1 MKKTLVLMALAAG
14 VAFADAAK
22 TADMKA
28 DMAYLRAAHGSD
40 AQDFSLSYTVDAI
53 SGWTVMELGNVGT
66 DAYKIVSQQN
76 KYIGLQL
83 GSTDTGTSNSTYSG
97 GVLQPNGEA
106 QVVHGW
112 ISRNASTG
120 SSQEL
125 AANSHGAKLT
135 ISSDGDAGTSSIK
148 LVDSG
153 KNMNNTA
160 QNTVALNFGDLKVN
174 SLSVSD
180 YSVTVNGLTQE
191 ESRVS
196 GQHLTTTIGGSGYMA
211 ETVFNF
217 AVMSDDDAVNGAVIA
232 AYGNQNEGHYNY
244 FTLTESEGL
253 VYFTASMGTKD
264 ADGYHVYQGAAERTV
279 TLNDAAIEIG
289 REYTAV
295 IVAES
300 SKQYVYLYDDQA
312 QLLATGSYNGNMNGN
327 LNDSGALFTYE
338 NETYAAPE
346 PATATLS
353 LLALAGL
360 MARRRRH

>member
-40 AQDFSLSYTVDAI
+40 AQNFSLSYTVDAI

-66 DAYKIVSQQN
+66 DAYKIVSQEN

-83 GSTDTGTSNSTYSG
+83 GNTNPGSSNSTYSG

-106 QVVHGW
+106 QVVHAW
-112 ISRNASTG
+112 ISRDASG
-120 SSQEL
+120 SKEL

-153 KNMNNTA
+153 KNINNTA

-217 AVMSDDDAVNGAVIA
+217 AVMSGDDAVNGAVIA

-244 FTLTESEGL
+244 FTLTKSGEGL

-264 ADGYHVYQGAAERTV
+264 ADGYHVYQSAADRTV
-279 TLNDAAIEIG
+279 TLSDAAIEIG

-300 SKQYVYLYDDQA
+300 NKQYVYLYDDQA

-327 LNDSGALFTYE
+327 LNAAGALFTYE